1 MAKKVT
7 AMKPRTAMIAIST
20 VVLPEGEVVEEEV
33 ELAEEE
39 VELAGEKVELT
50 GEEVELEGDVATGA
64 VGLEEL
70 PAAPTRDVV
79 LVGIV

>member
-39 VELAGEKVELT
+39 VELTE
-50 GEEVELEGDVATGA
+50 EEVELEGDVATGA